1 MVIFVVT
8 ITLASVH
15 LLIQC
20 FTSFSHSS
28 IGRNMLIDLPLHC
41 MTMRDAEKVCF
52 LDSILYN
59 VSSAMGRS
67 VCRVITA
74 DVGQIMTTHTSD
86 MHSVIVPIKSI
97 AGHH

>member
-41 MTMRDAEKVCF
+41 MTMHDEYRKKFVSWIPSFTMF
-52 LDSILYN
+52 LRQWAVPFVESLLLML
-59 VSSAMGRS
+59 VRS
-67 VCRVITA
+67 
-74 DVGQIMTTHTSD
+74 
-86 MHSVIVPIKSI
+86 
-97 AGHH
+97 